1 MLSIFWTTGA
11 WFLNLYLV
19 FQASDVKI
27 RTSGKDF
34 LKSVSNSLFSLYS
47 PVVPLKTIP
56 YTRQK
61 WAKHTSLFQTE
72 TEQKPY
78 PLGLHIPG
86 AFRYTVSGA
95 RVRVKVPAPI
105 HVNLFSQRTA
115 EKLGTTSVVPFDTN
129 RRQTY
134 IFARSWQRR
143 DGKGKW
149 GGGGDGEQ
157 IERISL
163 CCLSFSLL

>member
-1 MLSIFWTTGA
+1 MNSAIHL
-11 WFLNLYLV
+11 LNNRGLVSELVLMV

-34 LKSVSNSLFSLYS
+34 LKSVSNSLISSYT

-61 WAKHTSLFQTE
+61 WAKSISLFQTE

-78 PLGLHIPG
+78 PLGHHIPG

-115 EKLGTTSVVPFDTN
+115 ELLGTTSVVPFI
-129 RRQTY
+129 QTE
-134 IFARSWQRR
+134 
-143 DGKGKW
+143 GKRIPLPVL
-149 GGGGDGEQ
+149 GEQ

-163 CCLSFSLL
+163 CCLSFSPL